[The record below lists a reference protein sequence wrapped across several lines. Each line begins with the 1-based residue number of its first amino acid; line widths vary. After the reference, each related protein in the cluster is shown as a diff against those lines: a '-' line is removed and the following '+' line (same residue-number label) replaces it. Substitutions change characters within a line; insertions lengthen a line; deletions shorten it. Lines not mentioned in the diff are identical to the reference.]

1 MTYKNIDVYSL
12 IKPEV
17 LKLRNIGI
25 ETANLD
31 CRLLLSKSLGR
42 RVSLYNHQNIFISQS
57 EIAKFQS
64 LIQERLNGKPVSR
77 IINRRNFWKKE
88 FELNDETLDP
98 RSDSETLIE
107 TIIEQYKDKL
117 QFLKILD
124 LGSGSG
130 CLGLSLL
137 DEYPQSEASFFD
149 ISPKSLEIVK
159 KNAHNLG
166 LSERSKYINLNWK
179 VDGWDEKLLTIEKN
193 IKYDVI
199 ISNPPYIPT
208 DVIKTLKKEVK
219 KHDPFV
225 ALNGGKDGLD
235 AYYSILP
242 KLIKIIKSS
251 GKIFLE
257 IGKGQENCVTKIAT
271 EHGLSLKEHKKDL
284 SGVIRVLIFIVK

>member
-1 MTYKNIDVYSL
+1 MTYKNIDVYTL
-12 IKPEV
+12 IKAEV

-31 CRLLLSKSLGR
+31 CRLLLSKSLGS

-57 EIAKFQS
+57 EIAQFQS
-64 LIQERLNGKPVSR
+64 LIQQRLNWKPVSR

-107 TIIEQYKDKL
+107 AIIEEYKEKS

-137 DEYPQSEASFFD
+137 DEYPQSEASFLD
-149 ISPKSLEIVK
+149 ISSKSLEMVK
-159 KNAHNLG
+159 INALNLG

-179 VDGWDEKLLTIEKN
+179 VNGWDKKLITIEKN

-199 ISNPPYIPT
+199 VSNPPYIPT
-208 DVIKTLKKEVK
+208 DVIKTLKKEVQ

-225 ALNGGKDGLD
+225 ALNGGNDGLD
-235 AYYSILP
+235 AYKSILP
-242 KLIKIIKSS
+242 KLLNIIKSS

-257 IGKGQENCVTKIAT
+257 IGKGQENCIIKIAT
-271 EHGLSLKEHKKDL
+271 EHGLSLKEYKKDL
-284 SGVIRVLIFIVK
+284 SGVTRVLIFIVK

>member
-1 MTYKNIDVYSL
+1 MTYKNIDVFTL
-12 IKPEV
+12 IEPEV
-17 LKLRNIGI
+17 LKLRNIGV
-25 ETANLD
+25 ETAYLD
-31 CRLLLSKSLGR
+31 CRLLLSKSLR
-42 RVSLYNHQNIFISQS
+42 RRESLYNHQNIFISQG
-57 EIAKFQS
+57 EITKFQS
-64 LIQERLNGKPVSR
+64 LIQQRLNGKPVSR

-88 FELNDETLDP
+88 FELNNDTLDP

-107 TIIEQYKDKL
+107 TIIEQYKDKS

-149 ISPKSLEIVK
+149 ISPKSLEMVK
-159 KNAHNLG
+159 KNALNLG

-179 VDGWDEKLLTIEKN
+179 VDGWDEKLLTIERN

-235 AYYSILP
+235 AYKSILP
-242 KLIKIIKSS
+242 KLLNIIKSS

-257 IGKGQENCVTKIAT
+257 IGKGQENCVIKIAT
-271 EHGLSLKEHKKDL
+271 EHGLSLKGYKKDL
-284 SGVIRVLIFIVK
+284 SGVNRVLIFIK

>member
-1 MTYKNIDVYSL
+1 MNCKNIDVYTL
-12 IKPEV
+12 IKPEI
-17 LKLRNIGI
+17 LKLKNIGI
-25 ETANLD
+25 ETPNLD
-31 CRLLLSKSLGR
+31 CRLLLSKSLDR
-42 RVSLYNHQNIFISQS
+42 YETLYNHQNIYISQV
-57 EIAKFQS
+57 ELKKFQD
-64 LIQERLNGKPVSR
+64 LIQQRLSGKPVSR

-88 FELNDETLDP
+88 FELNEETLDP

-107 TIIEQYKDKL
+107 TIIEQYKEKL
-117 QFLKILD
+117 QILKILD

-149 ISPKSLEIVK
+149 ISPKSLEMVK
-159 KNAHNLG
+159 KNALNLG

-179 VDGWDEKLLTIEKN
+179 VNGWDKKLITIEKN

-208 DVIKTLKKEVK
+208 DVIKTLKKEVQ

-225 ALNGGKDGLD
+225 ALNGGNDGLD
-235 AYYSILP
+235 AYKSILP
-242 KLIKIIKSS
+242 KILNIIKSS

-257 IGKGQENCVTKIAT
+257 IGKGQQNCVIKIAA
-271 EHGLSLKEHKKDL
+271 EHGLSLKEYKKDL
-284 SGVIRVLIFIVK
+284 SGVTRVLIFIIK

>member
-1 MTYKNIDVYSL
+1 MTYKKIDVYTL

-17 LKLRNIGI
+17 LKLRNIGV

-31 CRLLLSKSLGR
+31 CRLLLSKSLCR
-42 RVSLYNHQNIFISQS
+42 RESLYNHQNILISQS

-77 IINRRNFWKKE
+77 IINRRNFWKKD
-88 FELNDETLDP
+88 FELNDDTLDP

-107 TIIEQYKDKL
+107 TITEQYKDKL

-149 ISPKSLEIVK
+149 ISPKSLEMVK
-159 KNAHNLG
+159 KNASNLG
-166 LSERSKYINLNWK
+166 LLERSKYINLNWK
-179 VDGWDEKLLTIEKN
+179 VNGWDEKLITIEKN

-208 DVIKTLKKEVK
+208 DVIKTLKKEVQNF
-219 KHDPFV
+219 DPFI

-235 AYYSILP
+235 AYNSILP
-242 KLIKIIKSS
+242 KLINIIKSS

-257 IGKGQENCVTKIAT
+257 IGKGQENCIIKIAT
-271 EHGLSLKEHKKDL
+271 EHGLSLKEYKKDL
-284 SGVIRVLIFIVK
+284 SGVTRVLIFMIK

>member
-17 LKLRNIGI
+17 LKLRNIGV

-42 RVSLYNHQNIFISQS
+42 RESLYNHQNIFISQS

-88 FELNDETLDP
+88 FALNDETLDP

-117 QFLKILD
+117 QSLKILD

-159 KNAHNLG
+159 KNALNLG

-235 AYYSILP
+235 AYKSILP
-242 KLIKIIKSS
+242 KLLNIIKSS

-257 IGKGQENCVTKIAT
+257 IGKGQENCVIKLAS
-271 EHGLSLKEHKKDL
+271 EHGLSLKEFKKDL
-284 SGVIRVLIFIVK
+284 SGVTRVLIFIVK

>member
-1 MTYKNIDVYSL
+1 MTYKNIDVYTL

-17 LKLRNIGI
+17 LKLRNIGV

-31 CRLLLSKSLGR
+31 CRLLLSKSLR
-42 RVSLYNHQNIFISQS
+42 RRESLYNHQNIFISQS

-149 ISPKSLEIVK
+149 ISPKSLEMVK
-159 KNAHNLG
+159 KNALNLG
-166 LSERSKYINLNWK
+166 LSERSKYINLSWEVN
-179 VDGWDEKLLTIEKN
+179 GWDEKLLTIEKN

-235 AYYSILP
+235 AYKSILP
-242 KLIKIIKSS
+242 KLLNIIKSS
-251 GKIFLE
+251 GKVFLE
-257 IGKGQENCVTKIAT
+257 IGKGQENCVIKIAA
-271 EHGLSLKEHKKDL
+271 EHGLSLKKYKKDL
-284 SGVIRVLIFIVK
+284 SGVTRVLVFIIK

>member
-1 MTYKNIDVYSL
+1 MTYKNIDVYTL

-17 LKLRNIGI
+17 LKLRNIGV

-31 CRLLLSKSLGR
+31 CRLLLSKSLR
-42 RVSLYNHQNIFISQS
+42 RRESLYNHQNIFISQS

-117 QFLKILD
+117 QSLKILD

-149 ISPKSLEIVK
+149 ISPKSLEMVK
-159 KNAHNLG
+159 KNASNLG

-179 VDGWDEKLLTIEKN
+179 VNGWEEKLITIEKN

-208 DVIKTLKKEVK
+208 DIIKTLKKEVQ

-235 AYYSILP
+235 AYKSILP
-242 KLIKIIKSS
+242 KLLNIIKSR

-257 IGKGQENCVTKIAT
+257 IGKGQENCVIKIAA
-271 EHGLSLKEHKKDL
+271 EHGLSLKKYKKDL
-284 SGVIRVLIFIVK
+284 SGVTRVLIFIIK

>member
-1 MTYKNIDVYSL
+1 MTYKNIDVYTL
-12 IKPEV
+12 IEPEV

-31 CRLLLSKSLGR
+31 CRLLLSKSLR
-42 RVSLYNHQNIFISQS
+42 RRESLYNHQNIFISQS
-57 EIAKFQS
+57 EIAQFQS
-64 LIQERLNGKPVSR
+64 FIQQRINGKPVSR

-88 FELNDETLDP
+88 FELNNDTLDP

-107 TIIEQYKDKL
+107 TIIEQYKDKS

-149 ISPKSLEIVK
+149 ISPKSLEMVK
-159 KNAHNLG
+159 KNASNLG

-179 VDGWDEKLLTIEKN
+179 VNGWEEKLITFEKN

-235 AYYSILP
+235 AYKSILP
-242 KLIKIIKSS
+242 KLLYIIKSS

-257 IGKGQENCVTKIAT
+257 IGKGQENCVIKIAT
-271 EHGLSLKEHKKDL
+271 EHGLSLKGYKKDL
-284 SGVIRVLIFIVK
+284 SGVTRVLIFIIK

>member
-1 MTYKNIDVYSL
+1 MTYKNIDVYTL
-12 IKPEV
+12 IKPEI

-42 RVSLYNHQNIFISQS
+42 RVSLYNHQNIFVSQS
-57 EIAKFQS
+57 EITKFQR
-64 LIQERLNGKPVSR
+64 LIQQRLDGKPVSR
-77 IINRRNFWKKE
+77 IINKRNFWKKE
-88 FELNDETLDP
+88 FELNDKTLDP
-98 RSDSETLIE
+98 RPDSETLIE
-107 TIIEQYKDKL
+107 KIIEQYKDRL

-149 ISPKSLEIVK
+149 ISPKSLEMVK
-159 KNAHNLG
+159 KNAVNLG

-208 DVIKTLKKEVK
+208 DLIKTLKKEVK

-235 AYYSILP
+235 AYKYILP
-242 KLIKIIKSS
+242 KLLNIIKSS

-257 IGKGQENCVTKIAT
+257 IGKGQENCIIKIAT
-271 EHGLSLKEHKKDL
+271 EHGLSIKGYKNDL
-284 SGVIRVLIFIVK
+284 SGVTRVLFFMVK